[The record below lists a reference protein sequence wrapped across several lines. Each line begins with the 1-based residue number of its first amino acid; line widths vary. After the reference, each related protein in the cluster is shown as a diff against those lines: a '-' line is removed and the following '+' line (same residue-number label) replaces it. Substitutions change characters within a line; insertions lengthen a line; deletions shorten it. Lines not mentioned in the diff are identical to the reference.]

1 MRIFSFIMI
10 LAALVTVSCS
20 RNDSRRFT
28 LDGRTVNGRTSQ
40 VAYLY
45 RYLPGYG
52 KVQMLDSAAIEDGRF
67 RFEGICDT
75 EPVEAYVRFG
85 GDDFIAAFVLTP
97 GRFAM
102 NAGKNGY
109 YVSGNYEST
118 RISRLVCLQND
129 VAIRRAE
136 LRSDYQSALADS
148 TLTRAKSDS
157 LFTAYRGLSR
167 RLSDEASAAIADST
181 ASAAFRSL
189 ARRLFY
195 HATEVA
201 ATDTLR

>member
-1 MRIFSFIMI
+1 MRIFSFIMV
-10 LAALVTVSCS
+10 LAALLTVSC
-20 RNDSRRFT
+20 RQENRRFT
-28 LDGRTVNGRTSQ
+28 LDGRTVNGRASQ

-52 KVQMLDSAAIEDGRF
+52 KVQLLDSAKINGGQF
-67 RFEGICDT
+67 HFEGVCDT
-75 EPVEAYVRFG
+75 KPVEAYVRFS
-85 GDDFIAAFVLTP
+85 GDDFIAAFVLEP

-129 VAIRRAE
+129 VTIRRAA
-136 LRSDYQSALADS
+136 LRNEYSSALADS

-157 LFTAYRGLSR
+157 LFAAYRGLSR

-181 ASAAFRSL
+181 ASEAFRSL
-189 ARRLFY
+189 SRRLFY
-195 HATEVA
+195 HATEIA
-201 ATDTLR
+201 ADTL